1 MALVAGAALQLQ
13 QSALWSLA
21 HYACL
26 GLAAM
31 VCLLLRY
38 VLRRPPTPQPPEP
51 TAFRAEAAER
61 ASLAA
66 GRAARGLSALGALAR
81 VASYVWPLCLCALLG
96 FAWTG
101 ARAAYFDTQR
111 LDPALEG
118 RDVQVRGVVREMT
131 HSNPMGLRFRL
142 ELESATLEG
151 QAVRLPPRIDLGWY
165 RGMAPRSKP
174 ADLGDWD
181 LQKQPQG
188 LVPGERWQ
196 MTVRIKAPHGS
207 LNFQGFDYE
216 LWLWE
221 QGVQA
226 TGYVRAGSRDAA
238 PQRLGATLRYPVE
251 RWRQALRERMVAAVP
266 EPGQAALLT
275 ALVVGDQSALDQQQ
289 WALFRAT
296 GVAHLVSISGLHITM
311 FAWVARWLISWLWR
325 RSQRLCLWWP
335 APSAAWAGGLL
346 MACAYA
352 VFSGWGIPAQR
363 TCIMLAWVTLLR
375 LAGARWPW
383 PYVWILALLVVVVYD
398 PWSLLQAGFWLSFVA
413 VAVLFATDGQAPV
426 RHDTSSAAAA
436 LAGRRQRV
444 EATPA
449 PRGQAALRWPW
460 RSRSGESQAMQDPRD
475 DLFAHEAQ
483 PPSAPTYLVRLH
495 AWLMPALQAARVLLR
510 EQGLITLALA
520 PLSIILFG
528 QLSLVGLLANMLAVP
543 WVTLVIT
550 PLAMGG
556 VVLEPL
562 WQWAAVASS
571 WWMAVVQTMAGWP
584 LAVLALAVPPWWLA
598 LPAGLGA
605 LVLALPLPWTLRC
618 TGLPLLLALGLWRPN
633 APPQGQFE
641 LIAADIGQGNAVLV
655 RTHKHAL
662 LYDAGPRYSL
672 DSDAG
677 QRVIVPMLQAD
688 MVRLDRLMLS
698 HRDSDHVG
706 GAASVLAMQAQ
717 ADVWSSLDT
726 GHVLLQGR
734 TSTRCQAGQSWEW
747 DGVRF
752 SVLHPAAE
760 AYSALSAPKPN
771 ALSCVLRV
779 QAGAGSEGS
788 PGMAAQ
794 AIDQSIER
802 VNRPA
807 PDATTLTKSQ
817 TGLQRRSALLVG
829 DIEQAQETQLLAR
842 AAQSPSDAALD
853 ADLLLVPHHGSK
865 TSSSAEFL
873 AAVHPQTAVVQAGYR
888 NRYGHPA
895 VPVVQRYQ
903 ALSQSYA
910 PDMPF
915 QWVDTPH
922 CGAFWWRSWQPTN
935 SQCARKV
942 LQRYW
947 HHRMP

>member
-1 MALVAGAALQLQ
+1 MALALVAGAALQLQ
-13 QSALWSLA
+13 QSALWPLA
-21 HYACL
+21 HYL
-26 GLAAM
+26 IAA
-31 VCLLLRY
+31 V
-38 VLRRPPTPQPPEP
+38 V
-51 TAFRAEAAER
+51 
-61 ASLAA
+61 
-66 GRAARGLSALGALAR
+66 ALGALLLPYALAR
-81 VASYVWPLCLCALLG
+81 IGLAPRFQVMAALSAHIAPLCLCALLG

-101 ARAAYFDTQR
+101 GRAAWFDDNR
-111 LDPALEG
+111 LEPALEG
-118 RDVQVRGVVREMT
+118 RDVQVIGVVRQMT
-131 HSNPMGLRFRL
+131 HNSPMGLRFRL
-142 ELESATLEG
+142 ELESAALDG

-165 RGMAPRSKP
+165 RGMAPRSAP
-174 ADLGDWD
+174 ADLSDWE
-181 LQKQPQG
+181 LHRQPQAM
-188 LVPGERWQ
+188 VPGERWR
-196 MTVRIKAPHGS
+196 MTVRVKAPHGS
-207 LNFQGFDYE
+207 FNFQGFDYE

-226 TGYVRAGSRDAA
+226 TGYVRAGARDAP
-238 PQRLGATLRYPVE
+238 PQRLQATLDYPVE
-251 RWRQALRERMVAAVP
+251 RWRQGLRERIFTAVP
-266 EPGQAALLT
+266 EPGQAALIA

-311 FAWVARWLISWLWR
+311 FAWAARWLIGWLWR

-346 MACAYA
+346 IACAYA

-375 LAGARWPW
+375 LAGGRWPW
-383 PYVWILALLVVVVYD
+383 PYVWILALLLVVVYD

-413 VAVLFATDGQAPV
+413 VAVLFATDGQALV
-426 RHDTSSAAAA
+426 RHDTSSAVAA

-444 EATPA
+444 EATSA

-483 PPSAPTYLVRLH
+483 PPSAPTHLVRLH
-495 AWLMPALQAARVLLR
+495 AWLMPALQAARALLR

-562 WQWAAVASS
+562 WQGAAVASS

-618 TGLPLLLALGLWRPN
+618 MGLPLLLSLGLWRPN
-633 APPQGQFE
+633 APPPGQFE

-655 RTHKHAL
+655 RTRNHAL

-677 QRVIVPMLQAD
+677 QRVIVPMLQAG
-688 MVRLDRLMLS
+688 MARLDRVMLS

-706 GAASVLAMQAQ
+706 GAASVLTMQPQ
-717 ADVWSSLDT
+717 ADIWSSLDT
-726 GHVLLQGR
+726 EHVLLQGR

-752 SVLHPAAE
+752 SVLHPVAE
-760 AYSALSAPKPN
+760 AYSAQSAPKPN
-771 ALSCVLRV
+771 TLSCVLRV

-802 VNRPA
+802 VKMPTR
-807 PDATTLTKSQ
+807 DATTFTKSQ
-817 TGLQRRSALLVG
+817 TGLQHRSALLVG
-829 DIEQAQETQLLAR
+829 DIEQAQEAQLLAR
-842 AAQSPSDAALD
+842 AAKNPRDAALD

-895 VPVVQRYQ
+895 APVVQRYQ
-903 ALSQSYA
+903 ALSESYG
-910 PDMPF
+910 PDTAL

-922 CGAFWWRSWQPTN
+922 CGAFLWRSWQMES
-935 SQCARKV
+935 SQCARTV

-947 HHRMP
+947 HHRVP